1 MTDFRAKFHVLAVTA
16 HGPKTSASQGE
27 KYRVLADFYRPRLAE
42 IGQFPPFKRPR
53 SVLDIPGFLT
63 SFLLRLSL
71 VLSTTGIA
79 LGIGC
84 STILFRL
91 TSPLARVL
99 PDIACGTTRL
109 GSFGGRPSCPVRHQK
124 KNHRYPTKRPV
135 LSHNLISRNSMP
147 DFKYS

>member
-1 MTDFRAKFHVLAVTA
+1 MTDFRARFHVLTVTL
-16 HGPKTSASQGE
+16 HGPKTPACQV
-27 KYRVLADFYRPRLAE
+27 RN
-42 IGQFPPFKRPR
+42 IGQFPPFERPR

-71 VLSTTGIA
+71 VLSATGIA

-91 TSPLARVL
+91 TRPLARVL
-99 PDIACGTTRL
+99 PDIARGTTRL
-109 GSFGGRPSCPVRHQK
+109 GSFGGRPSGPVRHQK

-135 LSHNLISRNSMP
+135 LSHNLISRNSMS